1 MYRMNRLKPLNAL
14 VCQKQNHLQ
23 RVTETVSANGRVAQI
38 VRRDQIKLTVD
49 LVRLLQLER
58 RVRRITLSR
67 ASYSKQ
73 PWRRM
78 FSSSAWKLAL
88 NASTW
93 VLLAADSMLE
103 EQRRR
108 TPSHRISDGFWGR
121 HIAIIDII
129 EFHMSPDR
137 LASHRKSR
145 TTKVLNR

>member
-73 PWRRM
+73 P
-78 FSSSAWKLAL
+78 
-88 NASTW
+88 
-93 VLLAADSMLE
+93 
-103 EQRRR
+103 
-108 TPSHRISDGFWGR
+108 
-121 HIAIIDII
+121 
-129 EFHMSPDR
+129 
-137 LASHRKSR
+137 
-145 TTKVLNR
+145 